1 MLLNLRIKDE
11 DRNWGPLYKRILLQY
26 DSSFAF
32 RDLIITESEYFW
44 DTDPGAGNANTM
56 LVFDGNY
63 DDMLEAIFEDTLL
76 RPDTNGLHVLGIRTK
91 DEDGV
96 WGPVFR
102 RTAFISEAQDMTITI
117 AEYFWGTSDPGEGS
131 GTNMLVFDGQFDE
144 AIETVTAS
152 NLIPDTGFNLL
163 NVRVADLE
171 NNWGPIF
178 KKTIFKNDSSLIQD
192 LNLITAEFF
201 WDTVDPGIGN
211 ATVLLAFDGDFNEAF
226 EVVFKDSAT
235 APPNDSLN
243 LLNVRVKD
251 NSGNWSPLY
260 KRVFLQYDSSN
271 AFRDLK
277 ITNAE
282 YFWDNDPGLGSA
294 QPMIVFDGNYNQALE
309 HVYINDTLTPNSTG
323 THQFGIRAKDEDNE
337 WGLTYYR
344 AIYING
350 ITSKYSC

>member
-1 MLLNLRIKDE
+1 MQNI
-11 DRNWGPLYKRILLQY
+11 
-26 DSSFAF
+26 
-32 RDLIITESEYFW
+32 
-44 DTDPGAGNANTM
+44 
-56 LVFDGNY
+56 
-63 DDMLEAIFEDTLL
+63 
-76 RPDTNGLHVLGIRTK
+76 
-91 DEDGV
+91 
-96 WGPVFR
+96 
-102 RTAFISEAQDMTITI
+102 
-117 AEYFWGTSDPGEGS
+117 FWGTSDPGEGS

-192 LNLITAEFF
+192 LNLITAGVF

-260 KRVFLQYDSSN
+260 KEF
-271 AFRDLK
+271 
-277 ITNAE
+277 
-282 YFWDNDPGLGSA
+282 
-294 QPMIVFDGNYNQALE
+294 
-309 HVYINDTLTPNSTG
+309 ST
-323 THQFGIRAKDEDNE
+323 I
-337 WGLTYYR
+337 
-344 AIYING
+344 
-350 ITSKYSC
+350 